1 MCLILRKTMKKTLKA
16 EFEAKYTRRGVFI
29 SFEGIEGCGK
39 STQAKMLSENLRR
52 RGLRVVHTAEPG
64 GTAMGKA
71 LRKVLLTPGGRVGKV
86 AELFLFEADR
96 AQHVSEVILPA
107 LVAGSIVI
115 CDRYSDSTRA
125 YQGVG
130 RGLGVELV
138 DNLDQVA
145 TGECYPELTILLDM
159 PPARGVSRA
168 RKRGKMTRIDRESL
182 EFHTLIRKSF
192 LELAAGSG
200 GRFRVVSAD
209 TSIEKVA
216 ASVERIV
223 LATLSARGIL

>member
-1 MCLILRKTMKKTLKA
+1 MKHKFKA
-16 EFEAKYTRRGVFI
+16 NYKRRGVFI

-39 STQAKMLSENLRR
+39 STQARILAANLRN
-52 RGLRVVHTAEPG
+52 RGLRVVTTAEPG
-64 GTAMGKA
+64 GTSMGRA
-71 LRKVLLTPGGRVGKV
+71 IRKILLAPGGRVGKV

-107 LVAGSIVI
+107 LVSGAVVI

-125 YQGVG
+125 YQGIG

-159 PPARGVSRA
+159 PPGIGLDRVKR
-168 RKRGKMTRIDRESL
+168 RGKMNRIDSEKL
-182 EFHTLIRKSF
+182 AFHARIRKAF
-192 LELAAGSG
+192 LNLAGGSG
-200 GRFRVVSAD
+200 GRFRVVPAGASK
-209 TSIEKVA
+209 EKVA
-216 ASVERIV
+216 YMVERLV
-223 LATLSARGIL
+223 LATLKVRGLL